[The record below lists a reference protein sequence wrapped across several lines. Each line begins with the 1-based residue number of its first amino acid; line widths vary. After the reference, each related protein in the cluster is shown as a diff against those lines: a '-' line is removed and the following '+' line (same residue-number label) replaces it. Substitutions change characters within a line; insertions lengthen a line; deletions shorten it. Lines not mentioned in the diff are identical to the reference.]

1 MLRLFYIIANKQ
13 TEFETAN
20 RIGHIVFQKVKFQK
34 VKSPRLVEVFDF
46 DGFTENDKQFQFNWR
61 KKNVQFSKYLYSWI
75 CTRQF
80 KVVWKR
86 WSYGLHWQISLI
98 FIKDTDGHLK
108 KIQVI
113 NFDTIHKQ
121 TRSEKIDENLLKEY
135 RTDDNWR
142 ISFYPEKEEKAL
154 SSAFRCPRKDF
165 FTKETVNAL
174 FKKMA
179 DKIVVE
185 EFDICHKFVDGLIYD
200 SEHIN
205 YLISHNLVFDFI
217 EYNDFKLN
225 LLIN

>member
-1 MLRLFYIIANKQ
+1 MTNSFSSTEERKMSNLANIYIPEFVPDNLRWYEKDDLMAYIGKLA
-13 TEFETAN
+13 
-20 RIGHIVFQKVKFQK
+20 
-34 VKSPRLVEVFDF
+34 
-46 DGFTENDKQFQFNWR
+46 
-61 KKNVQFSKYLYSWI
+61 Y
-75 CTRQF
+75 
-80 KVVWKR
+80 
-86 WSYGLHWQISLI
+86 I

-108 KIQVI
+108 RIQVI

>member
-1 MLRLFYIIANKQ
+1 MTNSFSSTEERKMSNLANIYIPEFVPDNLRWYEKDDLMAYIGKLA
-13 TEFETAN
+13 
-20 RIGHIVFQKVKFQK
+20 
-34 VKSPRLVEVFDF
+34 
-46 DGFTENDKQFQFNWR
+46 
-61 KKNVQFSKYLYSWI
+61 Y
-75 CTRQF
+75 
-80 KVVWKR
+80 
-86 WSYGLHWQISLI
+86 I

-154 SSAFRCPRKDF
+154 SSVFRCPRKDF

-205 YLISHNLVFDFI
+205 YLISHNLVLDFI